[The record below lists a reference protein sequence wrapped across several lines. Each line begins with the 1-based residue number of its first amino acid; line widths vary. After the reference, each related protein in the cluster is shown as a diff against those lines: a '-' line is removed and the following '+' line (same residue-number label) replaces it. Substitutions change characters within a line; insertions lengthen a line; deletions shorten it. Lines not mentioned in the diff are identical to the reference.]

1 MYIKHVCVCV
11 YAYVHTRGPSV
22 YLNESNW
29 GIDGKDW
36 KEEREGRKWCNY
48 IVITNS
54 NFFLKQRNAAGSG
67 PLGGLGLAVP
77 LITHTM
83 ECIKRVWSSSMLNYL
98 SSSFR
103 GQTLKC
109 VRTFHTIFI
118 FQRNSYYSVIHSNPS
133 WKFSCVKWALT
144 IYGFSECWGQFPYP
158 AAVDEQ
164 FWRSVGSASKLNAG
178 LLGFW
183 S

>member
-11 YAYVHTRGPSV
+11 RICAHAWAECVFKWEQLRDTWEGLEGR
-22 YLNESNW
+22 
-29 GIDGKDW
+29 K
-36 KEEREGRKWCNY
+36 EGRKWCNY

-103 GQTLKC
+103 GQTLQC